1 MGKEVSGQ
9 VKKFAADVRKKFGA
23 EKVILFGSR
32 ARGDNLKDS
41 DFDMIIVSRAFKTIP
56 YTQRMSKILPL
67 WKSRYDLEA
76 LCYTP
81 EEFEEMKR
89 KKYSVIEQ
97 AVEEGIAA

>member
-1 MGKEVSGQ
+1 MGKKIPAY
-9 VKKFAADVRKKFGA
+9 VKQFADDIRKKFGA

-41 DFDMIIVSRAFKTIP
+41 DYDMIIVSRAFKAIP
-56 YTQRMSKILPL
+56 YTQRMSKVLPL
-67 WKSRYDLEA
+67 WKSRHDLEA

-81 EEFEEMKR
+81 KEFEEMKR

-97 AVEEGIAA
+97 AIKEGVGA